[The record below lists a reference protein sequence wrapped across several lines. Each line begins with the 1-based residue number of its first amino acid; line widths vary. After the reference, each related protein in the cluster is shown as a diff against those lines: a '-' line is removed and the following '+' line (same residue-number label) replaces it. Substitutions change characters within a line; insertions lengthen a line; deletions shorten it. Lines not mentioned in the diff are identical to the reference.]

1 MAWTEFTRAQ
11 HLRRTKRYPGDLTD
25 AEWKIV
31 RPLLPGRNHL
41 GRSRQ
46 VKLRRVWNAI
56 QYLAAAGCAWSLLP
70 RGFPPVSTVRYYFYR
85 RRDDGQ
91 LAEIN
96 RALVAAARLSAGRGV
111 QPTVGVIDSQSVK
124 TPENTSLSGYDAG
137 MPARRASRPSANGRA
152 ALAVVAPQAPHGCA
166 ACGCQSASN
175 PGFSWRKWSFML
187 PIPAGVV
194 TPQRSEPGP
203 GSDSGWLFRPP
214 IRRTTTETVHQH
226 ADLALAAGPVSDNIH
241 MISFDSYRRQWLSN
255 IRGDLLAGLVVA
267 LALIP
272 EAIAFSII
280 AGVDPKVGLYA
291 SFSIAVIV
299 AITGGRPG
307 MISAAT
313 AATAVLM
320 VTLVRDHGLQYLL
333 AATVLA
339 GLIQIGAGLL
349 KLGFVMRYV
358 SKSVMTG
365 FVNALAIL
373 IFMAQL
379 PELDPRNVTWLTYV
393 LVAAGLAII
402 YLFPLVTKAIP
413 SPLVTIVVLSALT
426 FALGLDVRTVGDMG
440 ALPDT
445 LPVFLIPQI
454 PLSLETFL
462 IILPYSVAVAVVGL
476 LESLMTQN
484 IVDDL
489 TDTKSDRS
497 QECIGQGIAN
507 TATGFIGGMAGCAMI
522 GQSIINVKSGGRG
535 RLSSFAAGVFLLIMV
550 VGLGD
555 LVSIIPMAALVAI
568 MIMVS
573 IGTFS
578 WSSIKALRVHPRS
591 SSVVMIA
598 TVVAV
603 VYTHNLAIGVLVGVL
618 LSGIFFAGKIAQL
631 FRVTSEISPDG
642 RVRTYRIEGQL
653 FYGSVEDFMEAFD
666 FREAP

>member
-1 MAWTEFTRAQ
+1 M
-11 HLRRTKRYPGDLTD
+11 
-25 AEWKIV
+25 I
-31 RPLLPGRNHL
+31 
-41 GRSRQ
+41 
-46 VKLRRVWNAI
+46 
-56 QYLAAAGCAWSLLP
+56 
-70 RGFPPVSTVRYYFYR
+70 
-85 RRDDGQ
+85 
-91 LAEIN
+91 
-96 RALVAAARLSAGRGV
+96 
-111 QPTVGVIDSQSVK
+111 
-124 TPENTSLSGYDAG
+124 SLS
-137 MPARRASRPSANGRA
+137 
-152 ALAVVAPQAPHGCA
+152 
-166 ACGCQSASN
+166 
-175 PGFSWRKWSFML
+175 
-187 PIPAGVV
+187 
-194 TPQRSEPGP
+194 E
-203 GSDSGWLFRPP
+203 
-214 IRRTTTETVHQH
+214 
-226 ADLALAAGPVSDNIH
+226 
-241 MISFDSYRRQWLSN
+241 YRNQWFGN

-280 AGVDPKVGLYA
+280 AGVDPRVGLYA
-291 SFSIAVIV
+291 SFSIAVLIAFV
-299 AITGGRPG
+299 GGRPG

-320 VTLVRDHGLQYLL
+320 ITLVREHGLEYLL

-349 KLGFVMRYV
+349 KLGRFMRYV

-379 PELDPRNVTWLTYV
+379 TELDLSVPGVTWLTYA

-402 YLFPLVTKAIP
+402 YLVPRLTTAIP
-413 SPLVTIVVLSALT
+413 SPLVTIVVLTLLVT
-426 FALGLDVRTVGDMG
+426 LMGWDVRTVGDMG

-445 LPVFLIPQI
+445 LPVFLIPDI
-454 PLSLETFL
+454 PLNLTTL
-462 IILPYSVAVAVVGL
+462 QIILPYSIAVAIVGL

-489 TDTKSDRS
+489 TDTKSDRN

-535 RLSSFAAGVFLLIMV
+535 RLSCFTAGVVLLILV

-555 LVSIIPMAALVAI
+555 LVARIPMPALVAI

-578 WSSIKALRVHPRS
+578 WSSIGNLRTHPRS

-598 TVVAV
+598 TVVTV
-603 VYTHNLAIGVLVGVL
+603 VYTHNLAIGVLVGVM
-618 LSGIFFAGKIAQL
+618 LSGIFFAAKIAQL
-631 FRVTSEISPDG
+631 FRIRSSLSQDG
-642 RVRTYRIEGQL
+642 RTRTYRVEGQL
-653 FYGSVEDFMEAFD
+653 FYGSAEDFAEAFD
-666 FREAP
+666 FKEAVEKVVIDVTGAHIWDISSVQALDMAILKFRRDGAEVELIGMNEASETLVDRLAIHDKPGALDKLMSH

>member
-1 MAWTEFTRAQ
+1 MGQMSASGAARCRAQ
-11 HLRRTKRYPGDLTD
+11 D
-25 AEWKIV
+25 I
-31 RPLLPGRNHL
+31 
-41 GRSRQ
+41 
-46 VKLRRVWNAI
+46 
-56 QYLAAAGCAWSLLP
+56 
-70 RGFPPVSTVRYYFYR
+70 F
-85 RRDDGQ
+85 
-91 LAEIN
+91 
-96 RALVAAARLSAGRGV
+96 
-111 QPTVGVIDSQSVK
+111 
-124 TPENTSLSGYDAG
+124 
-137 MPARRASRPSANGRA
+137 
-152 ALAVVAPQAPHGCA
+152 
-166 ACGCQSASN
+166 
-175 PGFSWRKWSFML
+175 
-187 PIPAGVV
+187 
-194 TPQRSEPGP
+194 
-203 GSDSGWLFRPP
+203 
-214 IRRTTTETVHQH
+214 
-226 ADLALAAGPVSDNIH
+226 
-241 MISFDSYRRQWLSN
+241 MISFDAYRRQWTDN
-255 IRGDLLAGLVVA
+255 VRGDVLSGLVVA

-291 SFSIAVIV
+291 SFSIAVIT

-320 VTLVRDHGLQYLL
+320 VTLVRDHGLEYLL

-339 GLIQIGAGLL
+339 GLLQIGAGLL

-379 PELDPRNVTWLTYV
+379 PELDPREVTWITYV

-402 YLFPLVTKAIP
+402 YLFPRITRAVP
-413 SPLVTIVVLSALT
+413 SPLVTIIVLTVLVW
-426 FALGLDVRTVGDMG
+426 ALGLDVRSVGDMG

-445 LPVFLIPQI
+445 LPVFLIPDI
-454 PLSLETFL
+454 PLSFETL
-462 IILPYSVAVAVVGL
+462 AIIFPYSVAVAVVGL
-476 LESLMTQN
+476 LESLMTQT

-489 TDTKSDRS
+489 TDTTSDRN
-497 QECIGQGIAN
+497 QECVGQGLAN

-535 RLSSFAAGVFLLIMV
+535 RLSCFVAGVFLLILV

-555 LVSIIPMAALVAI
+555 LVSVIPMPALVAI

-578 WSSIKALRVHPRS
+578 WSSIGNLRTHPRS

-598 TVVAV
+598 TVVTV

-631 FRVTSEISPDG
+631 FRVTTGISPDG
-642 RVRTYRIEGQL
+642 RVRTYRVEGQL
-653 FYGSVEDFMEAFD
+653 FYGSVEDLMRAFD
-666 FREAP
+666 FREVPERVVIDVGAAHIWDISAVQALDMAVLKFRRDGAEVEITGMNEASGTLMDRLAEHDKPGALDRLMAH